1 MIRRVAAGLC
11 LMLLSACASATD
23 DGLAVLGDFR
33 LGYNIVQANDVQT
46 GPFSRPADGAELSAA
61 LSRAIEARLGRYD
74 GDGLYHIGVAIG
86 AYVLA
91 QPGVPLIYTPKSVLM
106 FDINIYDNA
115 TGTRLNDAPH
125 RIQVFE
131 GLENIAPLIG
141 SGIARDREAQL
152 ANLTTQGAR
161 AVERWLKEHP
171 DWFEGGPGRARV
183 DIDRETLRRIGS
195 DAIAAAR

>member
-1 MIRRVAAGLC
+1 MTRHAIAGLC
-11 LMLLSACASATD
+11 LLLVPACASTTD
-23 DGLAVLGDFR
+23 TGPAELGDFR

-74 GDGLYHIGVAIG
+74 GDGLYHVGVAIG
-86 AYVLA
+86 AFVLA

-115 TGTRLNDAPH
+115 TRTRLNDAPH

-131 GLENIAPLIG
+131 GIENIAPVIG
-141 SGIARDREAQL
+141 SGIARGREEQL
-152 ANLTTQGAR
+152 ANLAAQGAL
-161 AVERWLKEHP
+161 AVERWLQENP
-171 DWFEGGPGRARV
+171 DWFAPTPGEVRV
-183 DIDRETLRRIGS
+183 EIDRASLRRIGQE
-195 DAIAAAR
+195 AIAAAR